1 MRTEVVDNELSD
13 AQREQISARNSN
25 ITTGITV
32 VSTIL
37 DEATDVVIDNERDR
51 KAEPESSGDEV
62 DVYDIKRDRKSVVE
76 NLDEQK

>member
-1 MRTEVVDNELSD
+1 M
-13 AQREQISARNSN
+13 
-25 ITTGITV
+25 
-32 VSTIL
+32 STIL

-62 DVYDIKRDRKSVVE
+62 DVYAIKRDRKSVVE